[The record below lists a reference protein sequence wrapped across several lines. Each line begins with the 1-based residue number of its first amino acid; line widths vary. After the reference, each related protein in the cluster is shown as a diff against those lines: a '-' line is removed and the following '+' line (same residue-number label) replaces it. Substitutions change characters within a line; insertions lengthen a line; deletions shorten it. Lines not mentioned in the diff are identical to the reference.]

1 MQETN
6 NVRNWASDIDE
17 GTRLQAE
24 KAARS
29 PAVSGPLALMPDAH
43 VGIGATIGSVIPTKD
58 AIIPSA
64 VGVDLGCGMIAAET
78 TLVAGDLPNLQGL
91 VEKLYNAVPAG
102 VGKGQTK
109 FSNLKVVRRAEAWLT
124 NNQPPQPL
132 GMDLAVRALNQLG
145 TLGSGNHFVEVC
157 LDEND
162 VVWVVLHSGSRG
174 VGNKLA
180 QSHIKLAR
188 ELHKKLQTPLED
200 PDLAF
205 FMQGSDEFD
214 AYIADMLW
222 AQDYALENRELMM
235 MAVLAELASFTTRNF
250 GVISKINCHHN
261 YATQEVHEEIS
272 EKPIWITR
280 KGAIRAE
287 VGDLGVIP
295 GSMATGSYI
304 VEGRGRAISYNSCS
318 HGAGRRMSRKQA
330 KLQFTAEGLTER
342 MGDRAWNKNAQAL
355 LDEHPESY
363 KDLEVVMDDQKDL
376 IIIKHKLSTVM
387 NYKGV

>member
-1 MQETN
+1 MKESN

-29 PAVSGPLALMPDAH
+29 QVISGPLALMPDAH
-43 VGIGATIGSVIPTKD
+43 VGIGATIGSVVPTRD
-58 AIIPSA
+58 AIIPST
-64 VGVDLGCGMIAAET
+64 VGVDLGCGMIAVET
-78 TLVAGDLPNLQGL
+78 TLLAEDLPNLQGL

-109 FSNLKVVRRAEAWLT
+109 FSNLQVVRRAERWLT
-124 NNQPPQPL
+124 EHQPPQPL
-132 GMDLAVRALNQLG
+132 GESLAIRALNQLG

-157 LDEND
+157 LDENG

-180 QSHIKLAR
+180 QCHIKLAR

-235 MAVLAELASFTTRNF
+235 MAVLAELKAFTRHF
-250 GVISKINCHHN
+250 AIISKINCHHN
-261 YATQEVHEEIS
+261 YATQEVHTDIS
-272 EKPIWITR
+272 DKPIWITR

-304 VEGRGRAISYNSCS
+304 VEGRGNAISYNSCS

-330 KLQFTAEGLTER
+330 KQQFTPEGLTER
-342 MGDRAWNKNAQAL
+342 MGDRAWNKNAEAL

-363 KDLEVVMDDQKDL
+363 KNLEQVMDDQKDL
-376 IIIKHKLSTVM
+376 LIIRHKLATVM